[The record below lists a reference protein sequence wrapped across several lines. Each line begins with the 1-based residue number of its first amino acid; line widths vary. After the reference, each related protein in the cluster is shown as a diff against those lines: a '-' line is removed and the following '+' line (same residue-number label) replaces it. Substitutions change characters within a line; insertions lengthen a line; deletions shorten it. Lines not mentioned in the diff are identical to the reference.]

1 MKLEPIY
8 NEGMYSRRCL
18 QMENSKS
25 KSKDSVIKRPTPNKE
40 ITYLQSKE
48 YDNFINTM
56 VSVVEKY
63 GVEILEEIEC
73 AV

>member
-1 MKLEPIY
+1 
-8 NEGMYSRRCL
+8 
-18 QMENSKS
+18 MEKSKS
-25 KSKDSVIKRPTPNKE
+25 KSKGSIIKKTAPDKE
-40 ITYLQSKE
+40 ISYLQSKE

-63 GVEILEEIEC
+63 GAEILEEIEC

>member
-1 MKLEPIY
+1 
-8 NEGMYSRRCL
+8 MYSRRCL

-25 KSKDSVIKRPTPNKE
+25 ELESSVIKKSAPSKE
-40 ITYLQSKE
+40 TAYSQSKE

-56 VSVVEKY
+56 ASVVEKY
-63 GVEILEEIEC
+63 GVEILEEIDC

>member
-1 MKLEPIY
+1 
-8 NEGMYSRRCL
+8 
-18 QMENSKS
+18 MENSKS
-25 KSKDSVIKRPTPNKE
+25 KSKGSVIKKTAPDKE
-40 ITYLQSKE
+40 TTYLQSKE